1 MGFIVDVP
9 QGTVREA
16 WELFE
21 NNKENGIDDNGY
33 AYALWNYRNEMRVIQ
48 AAKDG
53 NCYCSICG
61 DIGLRHFILYDNE
74 SGRYYN
80 QASICKCT
88 DAAAVKQAIIASGLA
103 NEVSSKNFKNFI
115 TTEHYQEI
123 IKKAAKEYLGEIAQ
137 NKKPWFYIG
146 GQTGAGKSHIC
157 IAIANR
163 FFQNNYK
170 LKYIR
175 WVDELRAIKS
185 DINNTERIE
194 TIKNADVLYI
204 DDLFKGSITSYDI
217 SLVFEII
224 NYRDCN
230 NLITIISSE
239 LLPEDLEKVDSAI
252 YGRIAAHA
260 GDRYFVRVASD
271 DNKNYRLKGKQMN
284 MFKGNENS

>member
-9 QGTVREA
+9 VGTLREA

-21 NNKENGIDDNGY
+21 NNKKNNIDDGGY
-33 AYALWNYRNEMRVIQ
+33 AYALWNYRDEMRVIQ

-53 NCYCSICG
+53 KCYCSKCG
-61 DIGLRHFILYDNE
+61 DTGLRHFIYCED
-74 SGRYYN
+74 GRYYN

-103 NEVSSKNFKNFI
+103 NEVSSKNFKNFN
-115 TTEHYQEI
+115 TKEHYQEV

-175 WVDELRAIKS
+175 FVDELRAIKS
-185 DINNTERIE
+185 DINNTERISI
-194 TIKNADVLYI
+194 IKNADVLYI
-204 DDLFKGSITSYDI
+204 DDLFKGNISSYDI

-252 YGRIAAHA
+252 YGRIAAHI
-260 GDRYFVRVASD
+260 GDKYFVRVARD
-271 DNKNYRLKGKQMN
+271 DNKNYRLKGKQNN
-284 MFKGNENS
+284 MFEGSDNG